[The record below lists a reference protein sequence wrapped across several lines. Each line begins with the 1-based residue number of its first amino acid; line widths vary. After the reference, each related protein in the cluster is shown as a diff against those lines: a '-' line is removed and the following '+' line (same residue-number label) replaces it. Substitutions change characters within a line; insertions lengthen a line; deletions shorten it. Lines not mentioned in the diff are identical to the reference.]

1 MEENEK
7 EEDIKDSDEC
17 DMISDSVLSFI
28 NDIKD
33 RIKVDLINDR
43 EDILLTVLPPTN
55 DVSPDEWDIG
65 KQVYFND
72 VIMRKVVSFV
82 NDIKDR
88 QNLELSSIAMNDLS
102 SRVPYISYNNDNS
115 ILDMYFTRIEP
126 VMNIS
131 VAGNDFKV
139 MAITSSV
146 RRTCVDNPISQSNT
160 CILKMQHIIRRF
172 SRQIRR
178 LHIGGISDF
187 ERRLGYIPDHQLL
200 LTLLAYSTD
209 CWNTK

>member
-1 MEENEK
+1 M
-7 EEDIKDSDEC
+7 
-17 DMISDSVLSFI
+17 

-33 RIKVDLINDR
+33 RTKIDLINGR
-43 EDILLTVLPPTN
+43 EDVLLIVLPPT
-55 DVSPDEWDIG
+55 DVWFHQTWNVAVSTEEWDIG

-88 QNLELSSIAMNDLS
+88 QNLELSSITMNDLS

-139 MAITSSV
+139 MALTSSV
-146 RRTCVDNPISQSNT
+146 RRTCVDNRISQSNT
-160 CILKMQHIIRRF
+160 CILKMQHIIGRF

-187 ERRLGYIPDHQLL
+187 ERRLGYIPDHQV
-200 LTLLAYSTD
+200 
-209 CWNTK
+209 